1 MATAQA
7 VHWYAIHTYSGHEN
21 KVAMNIQRRA
31 ESLGLGNLIKRTYI
45 PIEEEMKV
53 VNGKPRTIKK
63 KVFPGYV
70 LIEMVLDDMTWHLV
84 KNTTGVTG
92 FISNGNRPVALQQ
105 HEVQQ
110 IIRELTE
117 GPQKPKIEFQKG
129 DIVRVLQGPFAEFT
143 GKIDEVNLDRQK
155 LRVLIELFG
164 RDTPVEL
171 EFTQVEK
178 SV

>member
-1 MATAQA
+1 METAQA
-7 VHWYAIHTYSGHEN
+7 VRWYAIHTYSGHEN
-21 KVAMNIQRRA
+21 KVALNIQRRA
-31 ESLGLGNLIKRTYI
+31 DSLKLGHLIKRTFI
-45 PIEEEMKV
+45 PLEQEVKV
-53 VNGKPRTIKK
+53 VNGKPRTVNK

-70 LIEMVLDDMTWHLV
+70 LIEMVLDDVTWHLV

-110 IIRELTE
+110 IIRELEE
-117 GPQKPKIEFQKG
+117 GPQKPKVEFQKG

-164 RDTPVEL
+164 RDTPVEM
-171 EFTQVEK
+171 EFTQVQK
-178 SV
+178 TD